1 MNGASKQKMVRAGS
15 RWAAEFKSLLAEIDF
30 YGDDLNYLKYLSANP
45 LIYTSIEIVHQN
57 LNEQVVYGNRLRVL
71 VK

>member
-15 RWAAEFKSLLAEIDF
+15 RWAVEFKSLLAEIDF

-45 LIYTSIEIVHQN
+45 LIYTSIEIVHKN
-57 LNEQVVYGNRLRVL
+57 LNEEVVYGNRLRVL